1 MRLYNDSPMSEHQ
14 RTRVAGVTAAVL
26 GALVFALILPTA
38 YARQSEMSI
47 RVDVDVPASARGFY
61 PAEGTEDAR
70 FAWTRPKAEL
80 SVPELDRRV
89 TWRWTARA
97 SAWRPA
103 GVAPPKVRVA
113 VDGVVAAE
121 RTVSRNSELLEV
133 VVPRRADDAGV
144 TLTFDTEPGFVPGAS
159 DARDLGIALASMSL
173 TPIDGWPRPP
183 MWALAGGTLAV
194 LILSLCLAAAGVP
207 PAWLLG
213 CATAIAAG
221 QTWVLTRGLAAH
233 TVYPRHMVEAA
244 FWTALGTVS
253 VLWLLERIR
262 RIPLSTAA
270 LGVVAVSTAACYLK
284 LLVLLH
290 PAMPIGD
297 GVFHAHRF
305 ESVLGGHFYF
315 TSLAPGDYAFP
326 YPILLYL
333 FAAPFSLF
341 THTTLDRVA
350 LLRIIVTVAD
360 AAAGASLY
368 WMVVRSTGNRMAAVT
383 SVIWYHLV
391 PMTSW
396 IMRWGN
402 LTNAFGQ
409 PLFVASL
416 VAVVAVPVERARW
429 RTVVLLAVLVGA
441 ALLTH
446 PSTCAILI
454 VVLGATTILYRWL
467 GGQGLRSAAYGV
479 GIATLTAADRRVR
492 PVLRVVPWRLCS
504 RVQPHCGGIDDASG
518 GAWILHGEPAS
529 QVPDQAGSYFGWP
542 VLVAAGL
549 GVWRLRREAE
559 APRLALLLLAWAG
572 TCVAFS
578 GSRHP
583 DAGRDAI
590 SLCGVSGRCPHS
602 RLWLELGMAQPPA
615 ASYLRNARP
624 VRRRLGRLQRVDG
637 HARVTTPTRD
647 AIP

>member
-1 MRLYNDSPMSEHQ
+1 
-14 RTRVAGVTAAVL
+14 
-26 GALVFALILPTA
+26 
-38 YARQSEMSI
+38 
-47 RVDVDVPASARGFY
+47 
-61 PAEGTEDAR
+61 
-70 FAWTRPKAEL
+70 
-80 SVPELDRRV
+80 
-89 TWRWTARA
+89 
-97 SAWRPA
+97 
-103 GVAPPKVRVA
+103 
-113 VDGVVAAE
+113 
-121 RTVSRNSELLEV
+121 
-133 VVPRRADDAGV
+133 
-144 TLTFDTEPGFVPGAS
+144 
-159 DARDLGIALASMSL
+159 
-173 TPIDGWPRPP
+173 
-183 MWALAGGTLAV
+183 MWALAGGTLAL
-194 LILSLCLAAAGVP
+194 LILGLSLAAAGVP

-213 CATAIAAG
+213 CTTAIAAG

-233 TVYPRHMVEAA
+233 TVYPQHMVEGA

-253 VLWLLERIR
+253 VLWLLKRIR
-262 RIPLSTAA
+262 RIPLSNAA

-454 VVLGATTILYRWL
+454 VVLGVTTILYRWL

-479 GIATLTAADRRVR
+479 GIATLTAAIVAFVLYYAWFPGVYVR
-492 PVLRVVPWRLCS
+492 EFSRIAAASTTRPAAPGSSMGSRLA
-504 RVQPHCGGIDDASG
+504 R
-518 GAWILHGEPAS
+518 
-529 QVPDQAGSYFGWP
+529 VPDQAGSYFGWP
-542 VLVAAGL
+542 VLVAAGI
-549 GVWRLRREAE
+549 GVWRLRKEAE

-572 TCVAFS
+572 SCVLFLGVGILTPVEMRYHFAAFPAVALIAAFGWSWAWRSRLPFRICAMLVLCAAVWVGFS
-578 GSRHP
+578 GWM
-583 DAGRDAI
+583 
-590 SLCGVSGRCPHS
+590 VM
-602 RLWLELGMAQPPA
+602 LG
-615 ASYLRNARP
+615 
-624 VRRRLGRLQRVDG
+624 
-637 HARVTTPTRD
+637 
-647 AIP
+647 